1 MCIKGEM
8 TGLCQQSTFVVFV
21 CSFVC
26 VVLVVAM
33 SLMIEFHQFVLYDM
47 DEILRNK
54 ISRHAIVSCLPSGSP
69 ERNAFVGELVFRSI
83 LNGRLR
89 CLRMLLETEG
99 LDVNGYVTARGVS
112 WTPLQL
118 AIRHQS
124 WVSLLC
130 LLELGADPLKC
141 DEAGGDGR
149 EVPALVHAM
158 RRRVVPNSDPPRFYI
173 LWDSGVLRM
182 LDHVSGQPGFDV
194 DRVVRFEAR
203 EGALGCT
210 TDTLLGIS
218 VRLAAERVSLELLR
232 LGADPNASEKHGSA
246 DCAGEAPVTERIEK
260 AEHGSADCAG
270 EAPVTVVSELCR
282 AVDNVNRWDIN
293 EDYVRDRVR
302 VVAALLEAGAKYAGP
317 TFDAMR
323 YTRECFDASGRNE
336 KKAVMVRN
344 AVRRAMRLRGA
355 LLVVKGGLGKGGCML
370 EFVGMD
376 VFRLIVRWVYP
387 GHDAAFGEFA

>member
-1 MCIKGEM
+1 
-8 TGLCQQSTFVVFV
+8 
-21 CSFVC
+21 
-26 VVLVVAM
+26 
-33 SLMIEFHQFVLYDM
+33 
-47 DEILRNK
+47 
-54 ISRHAIVSCLPSGSP
+54 
-69 ERNAFVGELVFRSI
+69 
-83 LNGRLR
+83 
-89 CLRMLLETEG
+89 MLLETEG

-124 WVSLLC
+124 MVSLLC

-158 RRRVVPNSDPPRFYI
+158 RRRVVPKSDPETFYI

-194 DRVVRFEAR
+194 DRVVRFEAL

-232 LGADPNASEKHGSA
+232 LGADPNASEK
-246 DCAGEAPVTERIEK
+246 
-260 AEHGSADCAG
+260 HGSADCAG